1 MNQVTGAKI
10 IAIQKAA
17 LTDSFYQELLEEYQ
31 PISQRFAQVL
41 RELSPE
47 HRAALEDYCGITGA
61 MHLRLLEMAVE
72 R

>member
-10 IAIQKAA
+10 IEIQKAA
-17 LTDSFYQELLEEYQ
+17 LADPFYQELLEEYQ
-31 PISQRFAQVL
+31 PISQRFAQIL

-47 HRAALEDYCGITGA
+47 HRAALEDYFGITGA